1 MKLNEPE
8 SINLRLSSAPKT
20 NEPDKRLIG
29 FVIDTDELPYGLG
42 HFSPTLEQYCVLLL
56 QSRGY
61 TVEKKEFN
69 DRLTMESKHEA

>member
-1 MKLNEPE
+1 MKLNGPE
-8 SINLRLSSAPKT
+8 SINLRLSNAPKT
-20 NEPDKRLIG
+20 NEPSKRLIG
-29 FVIDTDELPYGLG
+29 FVIDKDELPSLG
-42 HFSPTLEQYCVLLL
+42 YFSPTLEQYCVLLL